1 MSKKTFNIIFIVFA
15 ALAFF
20 SLINHII
27 EIIYPDKS
35 AHAIIT
41 LVGSARH
48 VVFAFINAV
57 CIFGILKRPVWF
69 IWFLGLLILYQWY
82 IHGSYLA
89 EFWQLKHQVRW
100 ISIAVI
106 VLLPLLFY
114 FLMLEQKS
122 KQKD

>member
-15 ALAFF
+15 VLAFC
-20 SLINHII
+20 SLLNHII

-35 AHAIIT
+35 QHAIIT

-48 VVFAFINAV
+48 IVFAFINCI

-69 IWFLGLLILYQWY
+69 TWFLGLLILYQWY
-82 IHGSYLA
+82 THGSYLV
-89 EFWQLKHQVRW
+89 EFWKLKQQVRW

-114 FLMLEQKS
+114 FLILERKS
-122 KQKD
+122 KQ